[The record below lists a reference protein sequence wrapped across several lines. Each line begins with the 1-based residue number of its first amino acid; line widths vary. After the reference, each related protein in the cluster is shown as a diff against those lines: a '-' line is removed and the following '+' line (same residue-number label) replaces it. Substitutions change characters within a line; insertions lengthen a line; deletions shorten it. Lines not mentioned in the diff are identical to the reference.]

1 MSEPT
6 LSSQL
11 GVFLS
16 RLSFNDLSESQIE
29 KLKIYFLDWLGSAIA
44 GQSGEPVRIILE
56 VIRDLGGRPEST
68 IIADQS
74 YGNCLLAALAN
85 GASSH
90 MVEMDDLHRE
100 SILHPA
106 TAIIPAVLAL
116 AERQKASGA
125 DLLLAIAVGYEA
137 AIRIAIGAGPSHYRF
152 WHTTATCGTFGAAAG
167 ASRLLGLNAEQTVSA
182 YGSAGTQAGGLWEF
196 LTNNAMSKQL
206 HPGKAALNGLLSALL
221 AQRGFTGARKILE
234 GEKGFFKATSGD
246 VDPAKCLADLGKT
259 FFFERNSLKYH
270 ASCGHTHSA
279 IDATLQ
285 ATGGVVLDADS
296 VETVT
301 VAVYQG
307 ALDLLAGVEPTNPYL
322 AKFNLPFC
330 IASALMFGHAEL
342 ADFSTERIRDPRIA
356 RMMQKIELRS
366 DPELTTMYPRKWPA
380 RVEIVKQNGERLTG
394 PRALALALGIGGV
407 LLILRPGVGIVQP
420 ASVAALL
427 GAMAFAVSYVLTKR
441 LTVTDSPLAILFFMA
456 LMQLPLGLAGALMQ
470 WREVTLGH
478 VPWLVIVGIAA
489 LSAHY
494 CLARA
499 LSLADVGVVVPID
512 FPDRP
517 PERAKLSGQGLEAE
531 SALDRGQALQ
541 FVVVDDGDQVVQ
553 VVVGSEHQGLPVAAR
568 VHLPVAQEDERAPVR
583 TEAPR
588 RQRLAHAERQAVAE

>member
-68 IIADQS
+68 IIANQS

-285 ATGGVVLDADS
+285 ATGGVVLDADG

-366 DPELTTMYPRKWPA
+366 DPGLTTMYPRKWPA

-394 PRALALALGIGGV
+394 SVTYPKGDPENPLSEAEVVAKFKSLTRG
-407 LLILRPGVGIVQP
+407 LI
-420 ASVAALL
+420 ADEWA
-427 GAMAFAVSYVLTKR
+427 
-441 LTVTDSPLAILFFMA
+441 D
-456 LMQLPLGLAGALMQ
+456 
-470 WREVTLGH
+470 TL
-478 VPWLVIVGIAA
+478 
-489 LSAHY
+489 
-494 CLARA
+494 CERA
-499 LSLADVGVVVPID
+499 LSVDRLSDVST
-512 FPDRP
+512 FFNR
-517 PERAKLSGQGLEAE
+517 
-531 SALDRGQALQ
+531 
-541 FVVVDDGDQVVQ
+541 
-553 VVVGSEHQGLPVAAR
+553 
-568 VHLPVAQEDERAPVR
+568 
-583 TEAPR
+583 
-588 RQRLAHAERQAVAE
+588 